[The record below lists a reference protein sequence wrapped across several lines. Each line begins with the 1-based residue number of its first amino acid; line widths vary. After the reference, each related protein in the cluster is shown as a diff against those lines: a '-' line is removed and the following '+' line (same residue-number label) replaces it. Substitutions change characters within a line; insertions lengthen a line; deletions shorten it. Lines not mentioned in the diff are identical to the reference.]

1 MVRELHKGG
10 IKRMQ
15 EVELLPPINGKVGDI
30 IDISIPSNPTTG
42 YSCLLS
48 EMPSCV
54 YFVEST
60 YVPDEPILEGSGGTS
75 NFKFVAVESG
85 DGNIIFHSVK
95 FSNPLDILEPTV
107 MQQRFV
113 IIE

>member
-1 MVRELHKGG
+1 MP
-10 IKRMQ
+10 
-15 EVELLPPINGKVGDI
+15 EVELLPPINTKIGKTF
-30 IDISIPSNPTTG
+30 DISIPSNPSTG

-60 YVPDEPILEGSGGTS
+60 YVPDEPTIPGKGGTS
-75 NFKFVAVESG
+75 NFKFVAVKSG
-85 DGNIIFHSVK
+85 SGKIIFHSVK
-95 FSNPLDILEPTV
+95 FSDPLEILDPTP

-113 IIE
+113 IVE

>member
-1 MVRELHKGG
+1 
-10 IKRMQ
+10 MQ
-15 EVELLPPINGKVGDI
+15 EVELLPPINAKIGDI

-60 YVPDEPILEGSGGTS
+60 YVPDEPIIPGSGGTS
-75 NFKFVAVESG
+75 NFKFVAVKSG
-85 DGNIIFHSVK
+85 NGPIIFHSVK
-95 FSNPLDILEPTV
+95 FSHPLEILDPTP

>member
-1 MVRELHKGG
+1 
-10 IKRMQ
+10 MQ
-15 EVELLPPINGKVGDI
+15 ELEQELELLPPINAKVGEI
-30 IDISIPSNPTTG
+30 FEISIPSNPSSTG
-42 YSCLLS
+42 YNCLLS
-48 EMPSCV
+48 EMPGCV

-60 YVPDEPILEGSGGTS
+60 YVPEEPTMPGKGGTS

-95 FSNPLDILEPTV
+95 FSDPLEILEPTV

-113 IIE
+113 IVE

>member
-1 MVRELHKGG
+1 
-10 IKRMQ
+10 MQ
-15 EVELLPPINGKVGDI
+15 EVELLPPMNAKVGDI
-30 IDISIPSNPTTG
+30 IEISIPSNPTTG

-60 YVPDEPILEGSGGTS
+60 YTPNQPIGIGSPGTS
-75 NFKFVAVESG
+75 LFKFVAVEKG
-85 DGNIIFHSVK
+85 EGNITFRSVK
-95 FSNPLDILEPTV
+95 FSHPPEILEPTV
-107 MQQRFV
+107 MQKRFV

>member
-1 MVRELHKGG
+1 
-10 IKRMQ
+10 MQ
-15 EVELLPPINGKVGDI
+15 ELELLPPINVKVGEI
-30 IDISIPSNPTTG
+30 FEISIPSNPSSTG
-42 YSCLLS
+42 YNCLLS

-60 YVPDEPILEGSGGTS
+60 YVPDEPTTTGKGGTS

-85 DGNIIFHSVK
+85 NGPIIFHSVK
-95 FSNPLDILEPTV
+95 FSDPLDILDPTP

-113 IIE
+113 IVE

>member
-1 MVRELHKGG
+1 
-10 IKRMQ
+10 MQ
-15 EVELLPPINGKVGDI
+15 ELELLPPIHKKIGEI
-30 IDISIPSNPTTG
+30 FEISIPSNPASTG
-42 YSCLLS
+42 YNCLLS

-60 YVPDEPILEGSGGTS
+60 YVPDEPTIPGKGGTS

-85 DGNIIFHSVK
+85 NGPIIFHSVK
-95 FSNPLDILEPTV
+95 FSQPLDILEPTP

-113 IIE
+113 IVE